1 MPKNTVLLRCK
12 SCKTVNRVPV
22 AKLGDRPKCGK
33 CGTLL
38 EFPRMPLEVTERN
51 FKEEVLENPGIVL
64 IFFWATW
71 CAHCRGMI
79 PMIEDL
85 ARQKAAII
93 KVGMVNTEKETYLS
107 RGFDIMSVPRLTL
120 YRYGRIIDEL
130 NGAVQKTQFDAWIE
144 AALSRP

>member
-1 MPKNTVLLRCK
+1 MEDKVLLRCK
-12 SCKTVNRVPV
+12 SCRTVNKVSIGR
-22 AKLGDRPKCGK
+22 LGDRPKCGK

-38 EFPRMPLEVTERN
+38 EFPRTPVEVTDRN
-51 FKEEVLENPGIVL
+51 FREEVLENPGIVL

-71 CAHCRGMI
+71 CAHCRGMM

-107 RGFDIMSVPRLTL
+107 RGFNIMSVPRLTL

-130 NGAVQKTQFDAWIE
+130 TGAVQKSQFEAWIE
-144 AALSRP
+144 AALSRR

>member
-1 MPKNTVLLRCK
+1 MPENTVLLRCI
-12 SCKTVNRVPV
+12 SCKAVNRVPV
-22 AKLGDRPKCGK
+22 AKLGDRPNCGK

-38 EFPRMPLEVTERN
+38 EFSRRAVEVTDRN

-64 IFFWATW
+64 VFFWATW

-85 ARQKAAII
+85 ARQKAGMI

-107 RGFDIMSVPRLTL
+107 RGFNIMSVPRLTL

-130 NGAVQKTQFDAWIE
+130 NGAVQKSQFNAWIE